1 MSWGDDAVSYN
12 EAVEA
17 AVTVLEAFRP
27 SDAPSRRS
35 GVGVEM
41 AENFIRVLGADPKGV
56 LNGFTRDLPEL
67 RNSLGALG
75 LRLTGPKAPKNPF
88 TLAMAILATS
98 DGLNGISRKYGPG
111 PLPAQP
117 VVEVIERHLKPF
129 LVADWQRRRDD
140 AGHNHASGEDE
151 LAAEIRRRA

>member
-1 MSWGDDAVSYN
+1 MGFL
-12 EAVEA
+12 
-17 AVTVLEAFRP
+17 LESPVQIVRFSHP
-27 SDAPSRRS
+27 HLSTRR
-35 GVGVEM
+35 GALQNGGKI
-41 AENFIRVLGADPKGV
+41 ARRFTENFIRVLGADPKGV